1 MSSTRK
7 ARSLA
12 TQTAELALATPQ
24 VMAHRLTRM
33 ALAGATPSARDRK
46 EFHLMGAEK
55 VAAFQESWMA
65 MAMQAWRA
73 QMQMQTQLWTSAM
86 QAMWMPWSRPAS
98 FGGGSA
104 LAQWQKATLGI
115 LGQGMAPVH
124 RRAVGNAKRLGRTRL
139 R

>member
-7 ARSLA
+7 ARSLV
-12 TQTAELALATPQ
+12 TQTAEL
-24 VMAHRLTRM
+24 

>member
-1 MSSTRK
+1 MPSSRRHTS
-7 ARSLA
+7 RSLA
-12 TQTAELALATPQ
+12 TKTAELALATPQ

-33 ALAGATPSARDRK
+33 ALAGHTPSARDRK

-65 MAMQAWRA
+65 MGLQVWQV
-73 QMQMQTQLWTSAM
+73 QMQMWTSTM
-86 QAMWMPWSRPAS
+86 QAFWMPWGRTAP
-98 FGGGSA
+98 GSGNVM
-104 LAQWQKATLGI
+104 AQWQKATLGI

-124 RRAVGNAKRLGRTRL
+124 RRAVANAKRLGHTRL

>member
-1 MSSTRK
+1 MPTPSRRK
-7 ARSLA
+7 TRSLA

-33 ALAGATPSARDRK
+33 ALAGHNPNARDQK

-65 MAMQAWRA
+65 MGLQAWRV
-73 QMQMQTQLWTSAM
+73 QMQMWNSAM
-86 QAMWMPWSRPAS
+86 QAFWMPWGRTLPTAS
-98 FGGGSA
+98 STLG
-104 LAQWQKATLGI
+104 QWQKATLGI

-124 RRAVGNAKRLGRTRL
+124 RRAVANAKRLGRTRL

>member
-1 MSSTRK
+1 MPSTRK

-33 ALAGATPSARDRK
+33 ALAGHTPSARDRK

-55 VAAFQESWMA
+55 VAAFLESWMA
-65 MAMQAWRA
+65 MAMQAWRV

-86 QAMWMPWSRPAS
+86 QAMWMPWSRPSSA
-98 FGGGSA
+98 GGNA
-104 LAQWQKATLGI
+104 IVQWQKATLGI
-115 LGQGMAPVH
+115 LGQGLVPVH
-124 RRAVGNAKRLGRTRL
+124 RRAVANARRLSRTRL